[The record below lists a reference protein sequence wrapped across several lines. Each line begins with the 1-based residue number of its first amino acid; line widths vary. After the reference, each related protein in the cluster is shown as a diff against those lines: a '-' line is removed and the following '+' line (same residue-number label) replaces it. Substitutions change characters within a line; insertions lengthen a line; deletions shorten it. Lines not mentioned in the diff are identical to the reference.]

1 MMRTFE
7 GYRKGINLGGW
18 ISQSSLEKA
27 HMDTFITE
35 KDIEKIA
42 GMGMDHVRLP
52 IDFEVIEDEKGQEK
66 PEGYQYIDNCIS
78 WCKKNRLHMILDLHK
93 TAGYVFDDA
102 ENCVDFF
109 HSKELQERFQN
120 LWRRLSKR
128 YGKEADMLAFEIL
141 NEVVDSAMKDIWND
155 LAEDTIR
162 IIREHAKDTWIL
174 IGGTRNNS
182 IVSIPEL
189 RKPYDDKIVFNFH
202 CYEPLIFTHQAAY
215 WVPGMEPD
223 YCLDYPM
230 TTGEYLEE
238 TRKHIAESF
247 AELLASMDSDLNG
260 SAFFMEYF
268 KEAVAIAEKYDVPLY
283 CGEYGV
289 IDRADPKATLRWFK
303 DINKAFE
310 EYGIA
315 RAAWNYKE
323 KDFGL
328 TDEHYAEVFEE
339 VIQYL

>member
-1 MMRTFE
+1 MRKFE

-18 ISQSSLEKA
+18 ISQSSLEKE
-27 HMDTFITE
+27 HMDTFIVE

-52 IDFEVIEDEKGQEK
+52 IDFEVIEDEEGQEK
-66 PEGYQYIDNCIS
+66 PEGYRYIDSCIS
-78 WCKKNRLHMILDLHK
+78 WCKKNHLNMILDLHK

-102 ENCVDFF
+102 KNCVDFF
-109 HSKELQERFQN
+109 HSKELQKRFQN

-162 IIREHAKDTWIL
+162 LIRENAKDTWIL

-189 RKPYDDKIVFNFH
+189 KKPYDDKIVFNFH

-215 WVPGMEPD
+215 WVPGMEAD
-223 YCLDYPM
+223 YRLDYPM

-238 TRKHIAESF
+238 TRKHIAENY
-247 AELLASMDSDLNG
+247 AELLAGMLDCLWYS
-260 SAFFMEYF
+260 
-268 KEAVAIAEKYDVPLY
+268 
-283 CGEYGV
+283 
-289 IDRADPKATLRWFK
+289 
-303 DINKAFE
+303 
-310 EYGIA
+310 
-315 RAAWNYKE
+315 
-323 KDFGL
+323 
-328 TDEHYAEVFEE
+328 
-339 VIQYL
+339 